1 MLTSIRMPF
10 LRWIT
15 ACALLVPTTGCGAT
29 VLAKLL
35 ADAKPE
41 TYSQHGLEFTHPGDW
56 EVETTVEDVDG
67 QQYIDVT
74 VEGPDSA
81 IAFVQQI
88 RPPVELDRDE
98 LMTMMTDELRKETE
112 AQIGGLVEF
121 QQGAKETISRT
132 IVGSERTGIQSSFSL
147 TLLGQRVPHTAHM
160 FPFMLDDRT
169 IVLYLQVADE
179 DRADHVAAF
188 DTLVDSLAVH

>member
-1 MLTSIRMPF
+1 MLPSSRMLF

-29 VLAKLL
+29 LLAKLL

-41 TYSQHGLEFTHPGDW
+41 TYSQHGLEFTYPGDW
-56 EVETTVEDVDG
+56 EVETKVEDVDG

-112 AQIGGLVEF
+112 AQIGGLVDF
-121 QQGAKETISRT
+121 QQGARETISRT

-147 TLLGQRVPHTAHM
+147 TLLGQRVPHTAQM
-160 FPFMLDDRT
+160 FPFVLDDRT

-188 DTLVDSLAVH
+188 DTLLDSLAVH